1 MCAHKASA
9 ALCCAL
15 KPITQEEMVLQDHL
29 KENWARSNKTVLMQ
43 LKEHSLEASIALELH
58 EVSGKIQIY
67 SKLCRYRIREIE
79 VETQG
84 TGGIS
89 LSVIQN

>member
-1 MCAHKASA
+1 M
-9 ALCCAL
+9 
-15 KPITQEEMVLQDHL
+15 TQEEMVLLDHL
-29 KENWARSNKTVLMQ
+29 MENWARSNKTVLVQ
-43 LKEHSLEASIALELH
+43 LKERSLEASIALELH
-58 EVSGKIQIY
+58 EISGKIQTY

-79 VETQG
+79 VETQD